1 MGVVYGIKHGY
12 PRIWKGW
19 LQKATVRMAERLE
32 EDDVVKRALARP
44 NNEGG
49 FASNELLQAF
59 MWMTGRIEIED
70 KMMG

>member
-1 MGVVYGIKHGY
+1 V
-12 PRIWKGW
+12 RI
-19 LQKATVRMAERLE
+19 AERLE
-32 EDDVVKRALARP
+32 EDDVVKRGLARP

-59 MWMTGRIEIED
+59 MWMTGRIEVED